1 MDHFMLR
8 FTRGLALLLL
18 LPASPPKPPSVVH
31 LAPQIQQLTQALM
44 FPSLPLLHTLYLI
57 PTHWRLYSGVPEL
70 LQTWQDP
77 YLTHLSSPHK
87 SVLFSPRVSHPSW
100 SFNLRLKPCWIL
112 SIPCHPVGD
121 YGPLRT
127 TQPPKYFKL
136 LSDLTNPGK
145 SLMISCPDCLFQC
158 SWRVFF
164 FPPNI
169 LTTSLLWSPHPVSHF
184 PHFVSLICW
193 APNSDHDAFL
203 PECPHALDDCLKG
216 LNPTWFQPVFPAS
229 FSRRFF
235 PLCTL
240 QPLKVLGISHG
251 CHAFLCHQLLFFLF
265 LFSPHLPFMTQF
277 MLFFTCYP
285 PLSPYTVSP
294 FLFCVSIALLEY
306 VTSFSL

>member
-1 MDHFMLR
+1 MVHCGQLSLLNISSFSLTLLIQVNHLW
-8 FTRGLALLLL
+8 FLA
-18 LPASPPKPPSVVH
+18 
-31 LAPQIQQLTQALM
+31 QIV
-44 FPSLPLLHTLYLI
+44 FF
-57 PTHWRLYSGVPEL
+57 
-70 LQTWQDP
+70 
-77 YLTHLSSPHK
+77 
-87 SVLFSPRVSHPSW
+87 SVLE
-100 SFNLRLKPCWIL
+100 
-112 SIPCHPVGD
+112 G
-121 YGPLRT
+121 
-127 TQPPKYFKL
+127 
-136 LSDLTNPGK
+136 
-145 SLMISCPDCLFQC
+145 
-158 SWRVFF
+158 FF
-164 FPPNI
+164 FSPNI